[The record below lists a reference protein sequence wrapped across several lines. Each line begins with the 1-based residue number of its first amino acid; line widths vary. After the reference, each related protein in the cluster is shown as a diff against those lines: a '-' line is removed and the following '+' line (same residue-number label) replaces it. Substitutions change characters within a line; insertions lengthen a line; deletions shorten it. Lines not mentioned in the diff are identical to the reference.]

1 VILPAT
7 KFAVVLQG
15 NRLVGAAIRGDR
27 VETFVVEAE
36 QPAVALR
43 AELDARKLTP
53 RRVAVGLSRST
64 VTVKPI
70 DLPAVDGAV
79 RDILRFEL
87 ERHLPFPADDA
98 PFDFVPLPARGDG
111 KTAGS
116 EGRRVLVAAAEKR
129 LVDAALRIMDE
140 AHLRPVSV
148 TVASHDLLGLVTLDR
163 KSRVAWV
170 HRTGRSADLLFI
182 ADGVLILSRA
192 VSAADEPGIAEE
204 IKRSLGMLRWKTCDA
219 IWVSGDIDAADV
231 VQESALSALAAR
243 VSEPPYTRRARTLRE
258 RNQQNIGGAADLAIA
273 VAAGR
278 RVRPFDLIPESRRP
292 RRITRGQMVT
302 AGTLAATVVL
312 GLVALLYPGQRTARY
327 LDTLNKEIAQ
337 LAPAVRDTERVLQ
350 ELERKRRLL
359 ATIETAQS
367 TALQPLP
374 VLRELTDLVP
384 ADAWVSA
391 LSLDTKG
398 VEVTGQAASA
408 STLIPVLEN
417 SPRFE
422 RVEFSSPVTRGRD
435 KEQFRIRAVWEGGPG
450 ARPPATAA
458 AVNEAGPRPPAPP
471 SASPPTAGPARPRV
485 TMPADDT
492 GDEEE
497 TPPARQPRRPTPPN
511 PRPAGGPR

>member
-1 VILPAT
+1 MFPAT

-43 AELDARKLTP
+43 AELDSRKLAP
-53 RRVAVGLSRST
+53 RKVAVGLSRST

-70 DLPAVDGAV
+70 DLPAVDGVV

-98 PFDFVPLPARGDG
+98 PFDFVPLPPRGDA
-111 KTAGS
+111 KAGAT
-116 EGRRVLVAAAEKR
+116 EGRRVLVVAAEKR
-129 LVDAALRIMDE
+129 LVDSALRIVDE
-140 AHLRPVSV
+140 ARLRPVSV

-170 HRTGRSADLLFI
+170 HRSGRTADLLFI
-182 ADGVLILSRA
+182 AAGVLVLSRA
-192 VSAADEPGIAEE
+192 VSAADEPVIAEE
-204 IKRSLGMLRWKTCDA
+204 IKRSLGMLRWKSCDA
-219 IWVSGDIDAADV
+219 IWVSGDIDSADV
-231 VQESALSALAAR
+231 VQESALSALATR

-258 RNQQNIGGAADLAIA
+258 RTQQTIGGAADLALA

-278 RVRPFDLIPESRRP
+278 RVRPFDLIPEARRP
-292 RRITRGQMVT
+292 RRITRGQVVT
-302 AGTLAATVVL
+302 AATLAATVVL
-312 GLVALLYPGQRTARY
+312 GFAALLYPGQRTTRY
-327 LDTLNKEIAQ
+327 LDVLNKEVTR
-337 LAPAVRDTERVLQ
+337 LAPAVRETEGVLK

-391 LSLDTKG
+391 ISLDTKG
-398 VEVTGQAASA
+398 IELTGQAASA
-408 STLIPVLEN
+408 SALIPVLEN

-435 KEQFRIRAVWEGGPG
+435 KEQFRIRAAWEGGPG
-450 ARPPATAA
+450 ARPAA
-458 AVNEAGPRPPAPP
+458 ATVAPANEASAPRPPGPP
-471 SASPPTAGPARPRV
+471 SASPPNTGARPRV
-485 TMPADDT
+485 AQPSDD

-497 TPPARQPRRPTPPN
+497 STPARQPRRPTAPN
-511 PRPAGGPR
+511 RPVPGAPR